1 MNYPTKDQLAQM
13 RQQGMKSCEIAER
26 TGNSQGTIEYL
37 FRKYKL
43 CRKRKPPAPEQIEE
57 FRRMKQEGLTTK
69 EIGEKTGYPEGTVYY
84 HLKAAGQDSGEDF
97 RQDLPVKF
105 AVPRIPNIA
114 TVVYHGVR
122 YEDVTELYIPS

>member
-13 RQQGMKSCEIAER
+13 RQQGMKNCEIAER
-26 TGNSQGTIEYL
+26 TGKSQGTIEYL

-43 CRKRKPPAPEQIEE
+43 CKKRKPPALEQIEE

-84 HLKAAGQDSGEDF
+84 HLKAADQDTERNLEPEF
-97 RQDLPVKF
+97 PTIF
-105 AVPRIPNIA
+105 AVQRIPKITKA
-114 TVVYHGVR
+114 TYFDVR
-122 YEDVTELYIPS
+122 YEDVTEFFIKS